1 MNDVEKVWS
10 GPNVWGE
17 KFLFKHG
24 SNSLRAPEGFLTGL
38 TAHFMH
44 SVWFFFYFVLTTK
57 ISIFT
62 GILPLSKLKQI
73 VGQSLDK
80 WGKNIKVEHCV
91 HDDLE
96 SNFKEEEGN
105 DVNCWPPVFVC
116 MFSNLKCIVVV
127 GLPPPVQSLV
137 TIAHTALIWN
147 KKV

>member
-44 SVWFFFYFVLTTK
+44 SVWFF
-57 ISIFT
+57 SILF
-62 GILPLSKLKQI
+62 SQLKYQFLLEFCLWASWSGYI
-73 VGQSLDK
+73 VGKSLDK
-80 WGKNIKVEHCV
+80 WGKNSKVKHCV

-127 GLPPPVQSLV
+127 GLPPPVQSSV
-137 TIAHTALIWN
+137 TIAHTALIWE
-147 KKV
+147 